1 MAVSSPLD
9 PVPQRD
15 AANEAMGQPDR
26 SDWWMTSYQHLL
38 RGGVPWAKS
47 PKRSWGFGIYS
58 PGAGVGVGA
67 ALGVAFGAA
76 VDHLALGLALG
87 TAFGAA
93 ADVVSHARQMNIK
106 KPR

>member
-1 MAVSSPLD
+1 
-9 PVPQRD
+9 
-15 AANEAMGQPDR
+15 MGQEPE
-26 SDWWMTSYQHLL
+26 
-38 RGGVPWAKS
+38 AKL
-47 PKRSWGFGIYS
+47 GFGTYS

-106 KPR
+106 KTR

>member
-1 MAVSSPLD
+1 
-9 PVPQRD
+9 
-15 AANEAMGQPDR
+15 MGQEPEKK
-26 SDWWMTSYQHLL
+26 L
-38 RGGVPWAKS
+38 
-47 PKRSWGFGIYS
+47 GFGNYS

>member
-1 MAVSSPLD
+1 
-9 PVPQRD
+9 
-15 AANEAMGQPDR
+15 MGQEPE
-26 SDWWMTSYQHLL
+26 
-38 RGGVPWAKS
+38 AKL
-47 PKRSWGFGIYS
+47 GCGTYS

-106 KPR
+106 KTR